1 MKRVLFLTD
10 FSETARNALLYGI
23 QMFQDKN
30 MDFALLHAYDIDF
43 SGSPYV
49 VQVKDELAEVS
60 MQGLINE
67 RNAVQEHYPDIEL
80 ELLSKYGSL
89 IEVLRKE
96 IGESD
101 THPDLLVLGCRGE
114 SVIENFFLG
123 SNAFD
128 VIKHIDLPMIIVPK
142 EAEYK
147 KPEKIA
153 FATDLKT
160 IDDKIASPL
169 FALTKFF
176 NAELM
181 FVNIL
186 EDGYI
191 DRLEAERVIADHFPG
206 VKISF
211 SFIDD
216 TDVHKGIC
224 TFSADNDADMVAMI
238 RYNYSFFE
246 RFFKP
251 SITKKM
257 VMQPQCPMVILHSTP
272 K

>member
-1 MKRVLFLTD
+1 MRRVIFLTD

-23 QMFQDKN
+23 KMFREEKIE
-30 MDFALLHAYDIDF
+30 FFLLNAYDMEF

-49 VQVKDELAEVS
+49 MQVKDELAEESMKGLKNELSFLHKLYPNVS
-60 MQGLINE
+60 LQ
-67 RNAVQEHYPDIEL
+67 
-80 ELLSKYGSL
+80 LLSRYGSL
-89 IEVLRKE
+89 IEVLRNE
-96 IGESD
+96 ISNEQ
-101 THPDLLVLGCRGE
+101 TKPDFLVLGCRGE
-114 SVIENFFLG
+114 TVLENFFLG

-128 VIKHIDLPMIIVPK
+128 VIKHIDLPMIVVPRD
-142 EAEYK
+142 AIYK
-147 KPEKIA
+147 KPTKIA

-160 IDDKIASPL
+160 IDEHIASPL
-169 FALTKFF
+169 YELAKFF
-176 NAELM
+176 EAELM

-191 DRLEAERVIADHFPG
+191 DRLEAEEIIANYFPG

-211 SFIDD
+211 NFIDD
-216 TDVHKGIC
+216 PDIYKGIC
-224 TFSADNDADMVAMI
+224 TFSADNDADMVAMV

-257 VMQPQCPMVILHSTP
+257 VMQPQCPMVILHGSP